1 MVTDTTFFFA
11 VCLQEGSGRQPAKGA
26 REVCQDRRMRPA
38 EAKRLG
44 GGKNMKGIQSR
55 ASFMELWLLEA
66 SRHSTFCAGGGEAP
80 RSPSEFI

>member
-1 MVTDTTFFFA
+1 MVTDRTFSFA
-11 VCLQEGSGRQPAKGA
+11 VCLQEGSSRQPAKSA

-38 EAKRLG
+38 ETKRLD

-66 SRHSTFCAGGGEAP
+66 SRRSAFCDGGGEAP